1 MLSRPQR
8 APRCPQQAP
17 TCQRPLSRKILLLSA
32 VLAAPSLNAWA
43 QTPTKAQPPSQAQPA
58 HLDQA
63 PHSEKVPQAG
73 TLTFAD
79 AVALADKAPQVVA
92 ARDALARKREQNS
105 HISRLT
111 NNPQLGTQLGYRR
124 EGEGGGTEAQV
135 SLQQAFNLSGYGQAA
150 RHSADTE
157 AAALV
162 AEAATVQLRQR
173 QAAAKAWLAVW
184 AAHEALHEAEHE
196 VTVMS
201 DFLTK
206 IEHGAQVG
214 THTQVDVAEARA
226 YLSEARLQA
235 LTIEGEAFDQGV
247 ELGRVLGVPT
257 TTPLVASGDPLQPP
271 LPELGPQTRQLLLN
285 RTETLPEVAWRQQ
298 QAQAELLR
306 AAETRAQ
313 YGTNLQLG
321 AQWVREP
328 NVPYAILG
336 TAQLQLPVFNR
347 GERDRGEQL
356 ATAARLRGLA
366 QEAAVTARTEL
377 VMTLHE
383 VEHSHELWL
392 QLANHTVPASETT
405 LRLRERLLQVGEGT
419 VLETLLARRAVAAA
433 KGRAARAWAT
443 LSLSRYKLWLYWQ
456 ALGSPQPTAEPA
468 VTPATSTGAR

>member
-1 MLSRPQR
+1 MPDAVDDVDGGQAGMFRDGGVKRDLGRPQFQHVAQDGDPATATD
-8 APRCPQQAP
+8 APDPVGGLGGNQHVKGCRQRGRRVHPGFTLDLAGGCLASRLQRQ
-17 TCQRPLSRKILLLSA
+17 TCQQQHGKF
-32 VLAAPSLNAWA
+32 
-43 QTPTKAQPPSQAQPA
+43 KPA
-58 HLDQA
+58 
-63 PHSEKVPQAG
+63 
-73 TLTFAD
+73 
-79 AVALADKAPQVVA
+79 
-92 ARDALARKREQNS
+92 
-105 HISRLT
+105 
-111 NNPQLGTQLGYRR
+111 
-124 EGEGGGTEAQV
+124 EGFPG
-135 SLQQAFNLSGYGQAA
+135 
-150 RHSADTE
+150 
-157 AAALV
+157 
-162 AEAATVQLRQR
+162 LRQR

-247 ELGRVLGVPT
+247 ELGRVLGIPT
-257 TTPLVASGDPLQPP
+257 ATPLLASGDPLQPP

-306 AAETRAQ
+306 AAETQAQ
-313 YGTNLQLG
+313 HGTQLQLG
-321 AQWVREP
+321 AQWTREP

-366 QEAAVTARTEL
+366 QDAAVTARTEL

-392 QLANHTVPASETT
+392 QLHNHTVPASETN

-443 LSLSRYKLWLYWQ
+443 LSLARYKLWLYWQ

-468 VTPATSTGAR
+468 LTPATSTGAR